1 MNIQIQ
7 PSPEQIEL
15 WIEQYVPEE
24 DLFFLRE
31 EDLLTLEDYLHE
43 VLVIPKDEF
52 FNLSSYSQIQLVN
65 SYEYWRISND
75 IQYVIVAQPDWIT
88 NLNLEVKIALFH
100 IQVEMGRGL
109 ILPLSLFSIPDEVPT
124 EYLVKQKGEQ
134 YVVLQYDMWKRLS
147 VSNKEKAIQAYALEW
162 DSWESSEVP
171 VNIPAHLKKYANSF
185 STEAGANCLAAT
197 LYAVSNHLERNDW
210 MIHEWVHQGTFTL
223 GLKNARYSITE
234 EGLQEGDVV
243 TWINDGGV
251 IQHAAYHIGNQ
262 LYFNKNGQTFFNPW
276 KIIHWKELN
285 EEWNAYTYRIY
296 RKVILS

>member
-1 MNIQIQ
+1 MKIQIQ
-7 PSPEQIEL
+7 PLQEQIDL
-15 WIEQYVPEE
+15 WIEKYVPEE

-31 EDLLTLEDYLHE
+31 EDLLNLEDYLHE
-43 VLVIPKDEF
+43 ILVIPKAEF
-52 FNLSSYSQIQLVN
+52 FNHASYSQIQLVN

-88 NLNLEVKIALFH
+88 NLNLEVKLALFH

-109 ILPLSLFSIPDEVPT
+109 ILPLSLFSIPDEVPI

-134 YVVLQYDMWKRLS
+134 YVVLQNDMWKRLS
-147 VSNKEKAIQAYALEW
+147 VSNKKNAIQAYALEW
-162 DSWESSEVP
+162 DSWDSSEVP

-197 LYAVSNHLERNDW
+197 IYAVSNHLKRNDW
-210 MIHEWVHQGTFTL
+210 MIHEWVHQGTFII
-223 GLKNARYSITE
+223 GLKNARYSIIE
-234 EGLQEGDVV
+234 EEALQEGDVV
-243 TWINDGGV
+243 TWINDGGM
-251 IQHAAYHIGNQ
+251 IQHAAYHIGEH
-262 LYFNKNGQTFFNPW
+262 LFFNKNGQTFFNPW

-296 RKVILS
+296 RKVI

>member
-1 MNIQIQ
+1 MNVQIQ
-7 PSPEQIEL
+7 PSQEQIDH
-15 WIEQYVPEE
+15 WIEKYVPEE

-31 EDLLTLEDYLHE
+31 EDLLNLEEYLHD

-52 FNLSSYSQIQLVN
+52 FNHSSYSQIQLVN

-75 IQYVIVAQPDWIT
+75 IRYVIVAQPDWISS
-88 NLNLEVKIALFH
+88 LNSEVKSVLLQ
-100 IQVEMGRGL
+100 IQVDMGRGL
-109 ILPLSLFSIPDEVPT
+109 ILPLSLFFEPDEVPA
-124 EYLVKQKGEQ
+124 EYIVKEKGVQ
-134 YVVLQYDMWKRLS
+134 YAVLQNDMWKRLS
-147 VSNKEKAIQAYALEW
+147 VSNKKNAIQAYALEW
-162 DSWESSEVP
+162 DSWDSLEVP

-197 LYAVSNHLERNDW
+197 LYAVSNHSERNAW
-210 MIHEWVHQGTFTL
+210 MIHEWVHQGTFAL
-223 GLKNARYSITE
+223 GLKNAHYSITQ

-276 KIIHWKELN
+276 KIIHWKELC

-296 RKVILS
+296 RKVI